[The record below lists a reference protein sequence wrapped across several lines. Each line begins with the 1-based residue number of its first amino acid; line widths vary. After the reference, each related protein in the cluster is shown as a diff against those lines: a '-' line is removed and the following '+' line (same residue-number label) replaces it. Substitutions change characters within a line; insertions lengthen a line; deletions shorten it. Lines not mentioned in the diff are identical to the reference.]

1 MKKCNECGVVKK
13 LNLFH
18 KNAKSPD
25 GFRTK
30 CKSCVC
36 KKQSVYRKNN
46 SEKVKLYIRDYIA
59 KNKEYYKQY
68 QKNKYIKSD
77 RVIMTEYEKK
87 IKKKE
92 YDKKYH
98 LKYPEKRKAK
108 MAVNHLKVDKG
119 YHKHH
124 WSYNKEHYSNIILL
138 THKQHLRLHKFLKY
152 CTDSFYYRNLD
163 GVLLDS
169 LDKHMQYVN
178 ELIKLNKL

>member
-1 MKKCNECGVVKK
+1 MKKCNECGVIKE

-77 RVIMTEYEKK
+77 RVIMTEDEKK

-108 MAVNHLKVDKG
+108 IAVNYFKVDKG

-124 WSYNKEHYSNIILL
+124 WSYNKQHYFDIILL
-138 THKQHLRLHKFLKY
+138 TNKQHLSLHKFIKY
-152 CTDSFYYRNLD
+152 CTDSFYYKSID
-163 GVLLDS
+163 GILLDS
-169 LDKHMQYVN
+169 RDKHMKYIQ
-178 ELIKLNKL
+178 ELINSDKL